1 MSIAAG
7 IVFATTTLVTFTWA
21 TLGRQLAVVPA
32 VAKAVAYL
40 DGGFR
45 MPNDAYVDEL
55 MRVHETERAFGLA
68 HEDDEM
74 PGMRGM
80 TYGEVIKMEATKPCV
95 SEAAID
101 AAPRYKRELS
111 CVTED
116 VGNPPGPVDFEFPAH
131 APLSGWRGW
140 FAGGYSMPKTHD
152 EVDAFPPHTKR
163 GLCRSAIPDGFV
175 FDDEP
180 PHAARLSNPTGL
192 CG

>member
-95 SEAAID
+95 SDAAIEAA
-101 AAPRYKRELS
+101 
-111 CVTED
+111 
-116 VGNPPGPVDFEFPAH
+116 
-131 APLSGWRGW
+131 PLCLAGEGRSADGTIVQVVKPHHDGLLGWLR
-140 FAGGYSMPKTHD
+140 GGYNMPKTHD
-152 EVDAFPPHTKR
+152 EVDAFPPHTQR
-163 GLCRSAIPDGFV
+163 GLCRWAIPDGFV

-180 PHAARLSNPTGL
+180 PHAAHLPNPTGL
-192 CG
+192 CD

>member
-21 TLGRQLAVVPA
+21 TVGRQLAAVPA
-32 VAKAVAYL
+32 VAKAVAYF

-45 MPNDAYVDEL
+45 MPSEAYVDEL
-55 MRVHETERAFGLA
+55 MRVHETERAFGLV

-80 TYGEVIKMEATKPCV
+80 TYGEVIKMDATKPCV

-101 AAPRYKRELS
+101 AAPRYQRELS
-111 CVTED
+111 CVTEV
-116 VGNPPGPVDFEFPAH
+116 VGNPPGPAAFVFPAD
-131 APLSGWRGW
+131 APLTGWRGW
-140 FAGGYSMPKTHD
+140 LAGGYNMPTDHD
-152 EVDAFPPHTKR
+152 IDAAPPHTLR
-163 GLCRSAIPDGFV
+163 GAFRGDIPRSHAFS
-175 FDDEP
+175 DELP
-180 PHAARLSNPTGL
+180 SVARLPNPTGL